1 MSTSDVDVDVKLAA
15 GEMAPVGRLFL
26 HRRASSASFQY
37 TPAWLAHP
45 QAYAIDP
52 QLPLGAGSFHTAP
65 EQGLFRALADTAP
78 DRWGVELARR
88 YERKQAGVEGRT
100 MRDLDEAHFLLAVRD
115 GLRQGAL
122 RLRDPDS
129 GAYLSA
135 EPARKRSSSTGVV
148 CPSPSFR
155 ACRPTRGASSARSEL
170 AAASGLSVPPSRME
184 TVAGR
189 QVLLLERFDRRTGG
203 GRIGYVS
210 AMTLLEARDGD
221 RRTYLEIAEA
231 IEQHSTRVTDDL
243 KELWRRA
250 AFSILISNTDDHLR
264 NHGFLRVG
272 AGWTSRRRSTS
283 TRIRITSG
291 CSARQSKARG
301 IERPASR
308 CSSASQSTSG
318 SPIQRRRCSRSS
330 RPPAGGAL
338 IHRTWAPTGDQPAR
352 AGIRA
357 RAAGHRPAARRRL
370 SDLSPSRP
378 RKPADDAPLGEQEER
393 QRRDHRQRRVGED
406 PGGVLV
412 YCAEKFA
419 TPSGSVHWSGR

>member
-1 MSTSDVDVDVKLAA
+1 MSTGDVDVDVQLAA

-88 YERKQAGVEGRT
+88 YERKQAGAEGRT
-100 MRDLDEAHFLLAVRD
+100 MRNLDEAHFLLAVRD

-135 EPARKRSSSTGVV
+135 DAHGVPHLLDLPRLLSASEHLEQDAESNEELRLLLEAGSSLGGARPKAVIVDQGRLYIAKFPRLQTDAWSVIGWERV
-148 CPSPSFR
+148 
-155 ACRPTRGASSARSEL
+155 AQEL

-189 QVLLLERFDRRTGG
+189 QVLLLERFDRRAGG

-231 IEQHSTRVTDDL
+231 IEQYSTRVTDDL
-243 KELWRRA
+243 RELWRRA

-272 AGWTSRRRSTS
+272 AGWTLSPAFDLNPNPDHVGLLST
-283 TRIRITSG
+283 
-291 CSARQSKARG
+291 A
-301 IERPASR
+301 IERARDRTASIEMLAGVAAYFRVPDPAKTLQPIVTATGR
-308 CSSASQSTSG
+308 WRAAATALGLGQEISQLE
-318 SPIQRRRCSRSS
+318 PAFEHEQRVIARRL
-330 RPPAGGAL
+330 AGG
-338 IHRTWAPTGDQPAR
+338 
-352 AGIRA
+352 
-357 RAAGHRPAARRRL
+357 
-370 SDLSPSRP
+370 
-378 RKPADDAPLGEQEER
+378 
-393 QRRDHRQRRVGED
+393 
-406 PGGVLV
+406 
-412 YCAEKFA
+412 
-419 TPSGSVHWSGR
+419 